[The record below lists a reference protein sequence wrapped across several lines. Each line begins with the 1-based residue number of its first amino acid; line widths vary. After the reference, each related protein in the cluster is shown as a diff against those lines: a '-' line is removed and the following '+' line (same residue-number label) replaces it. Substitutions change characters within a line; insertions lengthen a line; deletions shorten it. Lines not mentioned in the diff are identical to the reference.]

1 MNDVLED
8 NPVSI
13 NTLTDEFMKAT
24 GWEQSFV
31 LLDQICDQL
40 IESHTASVSLPIEQ
54 DSQVLNKVAAV
65 DSLCE
70 KFHAEKAIS
79 SPMPEGTLPEY
90 PWFLYDYYKAESDY
104 IKSQCDDARTM
115 ACFGHGAIPALAM
128 VLLEQ
133 NPDLEIDM
141 FDIDPEVTEL
151 AKKLVSRVYPDA
163 KVNFITA
170 DVSTFESKKEYDVT
184 IVTNAPLPYFNQ
196 RSTPFNTRFL
206 FVRSSTENGA
216 LLYPRADISDLSAQG
231 YKILDQKPDRIY
243 GIHEWIFATRAP

>member
-1 MNDVLED
+1 MSHVLEHPPTAV
-8 NPVSI
+8 NA
-13 NTLTDEFMKAT
+13 LTDEFMQAT

-31 LLDQICDQL
+31 LLDKICDQL
-40 IESHTASVSLPIEQ
+40 IDSHTAGASLPVQKNDE
-54 DSQVLNKVAAV
+54 VLNKVAMV
-65 DSLCE
+65 DCLCE

-79 SPMPEGTLPEY
+79 SPLPEGALSEY

-104 IKSQCDDARTM
+104 LKSQCDDIRTI

-128 VLLEQ
+128 VLLEK

-151 AKKLVSRVYPDA
+151 AKKLVSRQYPDA

-170 DVSTFESKKEYDVT
+170 DVSTFKSEKEYDVT
-184 IVTNAPLPYFNQ
+184 IVTNAPLPYFSQ
-196 RSTPFNTRFL
+196 RSTPFNTRYL

-216 LLYPRADISDLSAQG
+216 LLYPRADISNLSAQG
-231 YKILDQKPDRIY
+231 YQILDQKPDRIY